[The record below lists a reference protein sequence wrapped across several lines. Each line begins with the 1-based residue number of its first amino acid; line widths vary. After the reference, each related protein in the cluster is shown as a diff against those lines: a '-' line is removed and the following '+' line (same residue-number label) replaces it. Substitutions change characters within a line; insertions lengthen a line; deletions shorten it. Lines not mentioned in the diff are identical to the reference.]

1 VARARDEP
9 DPGKQLELAIN
20 RNVPQ
25 ARRLDPFANGVVVL
39 AECVVELLT
48 LDVDRLAGEEMV
60 AAAVVEVQ
68 VGVDD
73 DVNASEIEVLLSQ
86 CNCHGATRNQ

>member
-1 VARARDEP
+1 MLVREP
-9 DPGKQLELAIN
+9 DQLGVEGAHAQLAFGG
-20 RNVPQ
+20 R
-25 ARRLDPFANGVVVL
+25 
-39 AECVVELLT
+39 
-48 LDVDRLAGEEMV
+48 AGEEMV

-73 DVNASEIEVLLSQ
+73 DVDASEIEVLLSQ